1 MSKGPEAIIQEKIIM
16 KLRYL
21 QWSVR
26 ATHGN
31 LYQNGFPDL
40 FAAHRSFGQRWIEV
54 KDPNRKGNVF
64 TEAQHQYFRE
74 LDAVGCG
81 VWVLT
86 GDSDDEIAKLRGPA
100 NWWHYLQVV
109 R

>member
-1 MSKGPEAIIQEKIIM
+1 MAKGPEAIIQEKIIA

-21 QWSVR
+21 KWSVR

-31 LYQNGFPDL
+31 MYQWGFPDL
-40 FAAHRSFGQRWIEV
+40 FAAHRYFGQRWIEV
-54 KDPNRKGNVF
+54 KDPNRKGNIF
-64 TEAQHQYFRE
+64 TEAQHEYFQE
-74 LDAVGCG
+74 LTAVGCG

-86 GDSDDEIAKLRGPA
+86 GDDDDEIAKLQGPA
-100 NWWHYLQVV
+100 NWWHYLGVM